1 MVEFIMAALAKG
13 NQVELAIVGGIS
25 VDVMDGQN
33 NMCSRKPMR
42 SMVGGTT
49 KFTAIS
55 SPFSN
60 QP

>member
-1 MVEFIMAALAKG
+1 MAALAKG